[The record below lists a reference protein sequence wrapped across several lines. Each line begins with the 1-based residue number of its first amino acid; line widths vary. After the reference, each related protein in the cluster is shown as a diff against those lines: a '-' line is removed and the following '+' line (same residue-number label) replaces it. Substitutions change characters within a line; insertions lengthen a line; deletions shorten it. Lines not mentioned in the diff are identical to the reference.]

1 MKACPG
7 AQLEFSVAK
16 KNTRN
21 KCKGEESLFKPQSF
35 AIIFLKAWIVS
46 KWRLAKKKK
55 KLQVRTILLNLIQNI
70 FTSLLNASLTR
81 GGRSYRRPS
90 TLYVDKCNWSLSQ
103 ALPILQYYF
112 DCLHL
117 IRAKGQT
124 IDFPTTSLINC
135 ESNMVHQR
143 NYICHFLCR
152 WKNAVVDWNGSEPIL
167 WCSLAL
173 NSIKPGVP
181 LWRPFDSFLLQWHC
195 SIWK

>member
-1 MKACPG
+1 MQGWRKLV
-7 AQLEFSVAK
+7 QTSVFCEHFPK
-16 KNTRN
+16 GLDRFKMTP
-21 KCKGEESLFKPQSF
+21 CK
-35 AIIFLKAWIVS
+35 
-46 KWRLAKKKK
+46 KKKK

-81 GGRSYRRPS
+81 GGCSYRRPS

-124 IDFPTTSLINC
+124 IDFPTTSVINC

-173 NSIKPGVP
+173 NSIKPGVL
-181 LWRPFDSFLLQWHC
+181 LWVDLLTG
-195 SIWK
+195 IWKMPVKDIPKNIFSAKCMKSPQR